1 MPEPTARIS
10 LADVRSVVLDDDQ
23 ITRHP
28 WYLGTDLKAE
38 IPPEPQPV
46 TPSVAPPVSEEPEN
60 TKAASFVTP
69 VILRVC
75 ADAVVQAGVRS
86 AVAGDSAVDFPS
98 VLAADAVSP
107 VQRDHHIIIT
117 VGDLPARDGGV
128 SRLQV
133 VRDDE
138 EERGQGASGVDA

>member
-46 TPSVAPPVSEEPEN
+46 TPSVAPVVNEPEN

-69 VILRVC
+69 VELRVC
-75 ADAVVQAGVRS
+75 
-86 AVAGDSAVDFPS
+86 
-98 VLAADAVSP
+98 
-107 VQRDHHIIIT
+107 T
-117 VGDLPARDGGV
+117 
-128 SRLQV
+128 
-133 VRDDE
+133 DE
-138 EERGQGASGVDA
+138 

>member
-46 TPSVAPPVSEEPEN
+46 TPSVAPVVNEEPEN

-69 VILRVC
+69 VELRVC
-75 ADAVVQAGVRS
+75 
-86 AVAGDSAVDFPS
+86 
-98 VLAADAVSP
+98 
-107 VQRDHHIIIT
+107 T
-117 VGDLPARDGGV
+117 
-128 SRLQV
+128 
-133 VRDDE
+133 DE
-138 EERGQGASGVDA
+138 

>member
-1 MPEPTARIS
+1 M
-10 LADVRSVVLDDDQ
+10 
-23 ITRHP
+23 
-28 WYLGTDLKAE
+28 
-38 IPPEPQPV
+38 
-46 TPSVAPPVSEEPEN
+46 
-60 TKAASFVTP
+60 
-69 VILRVC
+69 
-75 ADAVVQAGVRS
+75 
-86 AVAGDSAVDFPS
+86 
-98 VLAADAVSP
+98 SP